1 MIKKF
6 KNHRISCCMDIKF
19 DNMLDKKNQIG

>member
-6 KNHRISCCMDIKF
+6 KNH
-19 DNMLDKKNQIG
+19 NMGEHTV